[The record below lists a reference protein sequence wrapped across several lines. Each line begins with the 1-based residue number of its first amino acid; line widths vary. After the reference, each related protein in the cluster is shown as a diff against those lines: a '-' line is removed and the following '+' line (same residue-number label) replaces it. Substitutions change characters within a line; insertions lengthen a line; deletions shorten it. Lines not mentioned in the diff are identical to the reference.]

1 MRRYLKRGCAA
12 FLASTMILGLL
23 PNMSVQA
30 AEESEKAAKEVAAA
44 SDFDAYRAPFLS
56 GPIQTWVY
64 QGEEF
69 DYENSKNQIFADD
82 QEDGDLTKSIIQKGF
97 VDTSELGDQTVTYEV
112 TDSDGHKSTLET
124 TVTVLAKDE
133 TDETKKYM
141 QRILYTIPDATHLTQ
156 IGFNRGYYHDRQ
168 NLGFWV
174 PAEETLTV
182 RLVNYDEFSDK
193 LRLQLLNNDG
203 WSEDL
208 ITVADDGTEGEYK
221 DGRGEVEIPNDGNW
235 ITVKNKCKVWTTV
248 PDPTDPTKT
257 IHQKTDE
264 FHYVDSVPF
273 IYTPHNTTV
282 RPIIEIKWNDAFQS
296 IPYYRYGDDEE
307 SFFNDW
313 DAKKSP
319 YAIIEGQAATFLV
332 PIKDRNN
339 IIDKQGPDSAYSFHT
354 IDDMLEWYAGFVTQ
368 YDAYTGLDFYT
379 DDPACQNVRAKFFIK
394 ANRNGVGLA
403 YYGGNHS
410 ANNDDN
416 LGDYLCKNWVSLH
429 EFGHGYEGEIRS
441 QEYALIE
448 TTNNVMGFYYEK
460 TYRPETDFG
469 WLLGDAHGDKAAW
482 VEEYRKLGK
491 ESEELRNSVSSFDEP
506 KPVGSGPVIE
516 HRNRLFMFTNALD
529 ILGSEKTTAA
539 MHTQFR
545 KYVYDSGNKKRPSSG
560 NVIVDSFSRMG
571 GYNMAPYF
579 DSWHIVPS
587 DEVKEA
593 IYDED
598 LPMLYYIRNL
608 IPDDTEAEKVR
619 KELSEKR
626 VEAGKD
632 ALNGIYSIVSTDDIA
647 SLSTKYTSK
656 VKLSVSIDDATAIAG
671 KKILIKNGEQ
681 IVKEVVLGDSNNAVY
696 DIELPAGIYE
706 VELPTPRKAGYE
718 YDKEY
723 LVAAA
728 TNIGA
733 AAGTSVEKELSY
745 KKISGDPLVEDVAF
759 WLMGFGWHVV
769 DFALNTG
776 EDKLTCRINDG
787 TPHSGVDADRYIQI
801 TVQDPN
807 GNQLWDRTL
816 KAKEKYP
823 YEENVFDF
831 PIGSKLIIYHNENK
845 LYFDSKYTK
854 KDLRSLYFKA
864 DAGKTYTYVMTKY
877 GLMPEN
883 FSEDQMQETYLS
895 LLCSY
900 SDYLIENVM
909 TESDIANEGRL
920 NNLKQPIR
928 IAYEKLNNAAKEEY
942 DRLYGRL
949 LGHETTMYGYD
960 RIPLSL
966 LTGTADSY
974 QSGEEPS
981 KALNED
987 DNNAWHTAYNGVNCI
1002 TDKKNTYTI
1011 TLSEP
1016 RNVSRLEYESKD
1028 GGENG
1033 RILTYKLEYS
1043 TTESGDNFQPVKAFR
1058 LPAWAND
1065 ASKKSVDFEAPQAR
1079 RIRITGLSTA
1089 GSKDDAGNGKFM
1101 NAKHFWLYEKHEKK
1115 QATSYLSDLQL
1126 GMGSNARTDK
1136 ENKTVTLSGSQGI
1149 TADLIGKEFDNLS
1162 AKVSL
1167 ANADA
1172 GACFKIYN
1180 GEGKGAKLLYQFEKT
1195 AQDSEETF
1203 SVDVAGIRKLRFEI
1217 SDGVQAVLSNAKFG
1231 NQEHKKNI
1239 YMVKGDAAAVSAN
1252 MSLNS
1257 SVTGLTT
1264 WTSGDEQIATVDENG
1279 IITAVSAGNTTIR
1292 EQIGTAEPL
1301 VCNVYVS
1308 DTLEELIQEIKA
1320 VQTAKKKE
1328 LSGYK
1333 DASQYNAE
1341 GKVALTAEIN
1351 AGCEAIDAAMNVS
1364 GIHAALNA
1372 AKEKLD
1378 IIASAMEE
1386 KAEELQQKKE
1396 EAKQELAD
1404 YKNSADYRKEQRQ
1417 ELKRAIAEGWLS
1429 ISQQATLDDVDE
1441 VLADAKK
1448 ALDAILTDLQ
1458 MTREELRTALADV
1471 RRRIKGLEAGEYPE
1485 AAWQRLQTKLSEADA
1500 LLNNTEAGIQ
1510 ELSAGKNEL
1519 LAALNVLLK
1528 PQAVKDAETALQKII
1543 DEYAGLVQDNY
1554 QFESW
1559 AAYQTALTE
1568 AKTYLPGGENEQFT
1582 TPAPVLAAKDDLVSA
1597 KNALESNI
1605 LVLEGDWVKG
1615 LRASESAMT
1624 VKDGKMNLTG
1634 KGGNNDPATFVCAET
1649 FDFSKDGSFE
1659 FDFENYTGGR
1669 FGVYLDYWEDNN
1681 FACGLCMF
1689 TEGNWKI
1696 QDYMSKTQTHYYG
1709 ESSAKVP
1716 QSTSQKQH
1724 VKVTWTAE
1732 GQCSLY
1738 IDGKKVYDVD
1748 GAKNADE
1755 VIKKSPQGKI
1765 AFRRAEGSVTVSN
1778 IRPLKRQMV
1787 VTPSET
1793 KAVTAK
1799 IPAKLNVQYRSIA
1812 DRETKAT
1819 WRSSNENVAYVDRT
1833 GNVYFVGAGEADITA
1848 TAVLADKTTQ
1858 TAKNVNVSLPD
1869 GISAVKEKETA
1880 NDQLILGAWA
1890 NTEASNNPYGDGK
1903 ASWAVSG
1910 TDDKDGNNDKKWHSQ
1925 YNGFTVSE
1933 ENPAKLTIEFAYDL
1947 SACSQIQFQQT
1958 GSSNNGYVTKYQV
1971 VVGDRYDEASHEIID
1986 CQVSGIQKT
1995 EGNIVVNPGNDWV
2008 TLTLPQSEDAGGRL
2022 GRYLQIRVL
2031 NGNNNYAC
2039 IKEIA
2044 ASFQKE
2050 IAGNETE
2057 QSYMAANGQYVDAIK
2072 ALETEIQT
2080 AKSADRKNYTE
2091 VNWQALQQAVADA
2104 EEALDSGAGM
2114 TVLAEKTQALKTAF
2128 EKTEQSP
2135 QIAVTFNWN
2144 FEGSGEEKRYV
2155 VSGKTVTVPEK
2166 ADAPKRNGY
2175 YFTGKWYTEKECRNE
2190 FSANSTVTE
2199 DKTLYAEWQQ
2209 EADKTDLN
2217 ALLIQANE
2225 ALIGRY
2231 TQDSKD
2237 ALKTVL
2243 ADAKGIADKE
2253 DASQDEIDQAK
2264 GRLQQ
2269 AISALV
2275 KIYIVTFCWN
2285 DAENT
2290 TEEQDVV
2297 AEEYA
2302 KQPQDAPQWA
2312 GFQFTGKWYGN
2323 KKCTNEFSLQTMP
2336 VNQDMT
2342 LYATWNEVVDK
2353 ELLNSYI
2360 SEANEKLNGQYTE
2373 ESKNSLRNQLNNAQ
2387 IIADKEDA
2395 SQSEVDEARKA
2406 LKKALDELE
2415 PLKENYIVTFNWNF
2429 DQSQNQTQSVPEDGY
2444 ASALTKADAP
2454 ERDQFQFTGKWY
2466 TEPSCTNEFLF
2477 AETPIT
2483 SNGIVLYAGWKKVR
2497 HTVTFNWNYTDAR
2510 QDTAEV
2516 LDGES
2521 VDLPTLADAPKRDQ
2535 FEFTGKWYTDQA
2547 CQNEFASETEI
2558 SDDLIL
2564 YAKWVEFG
2572 LTQAKKELEGL
2583 LTQALKL
2590 VQADYSKTGW
2600 DTLQAAIAKAQ
2611 TALTEETLA
2620 SVVSSKEKLTVAMAN
2635 TVVVEARTA
2644 LQKLYDDYKAYDK
2657 NLYSAESWS
2666 VFETALQK
2674 AKTALDKADASLDD
2688 LNTAKEGLEAAK
2700 AALKTVVTV
2709 IFNWNYEGAET
2720 KQQNVE
2726 KGGKLTAPTE
2736 IPNRTG
2742 YEFTGKWYKE
2752 PACQTE
2758 FNFEDET
2765 VSDNMTLYAG
2775 WTNSVKTPLEEA
2787 KESLRTKISEAE
2799 NLKAENYSETG
2810 WQALQ
2815 TALADARK
2823 LVDGTATLDQ
2833 LNQAIQALTKAA
2845 AYTKAAEIAEAKE
2858 QLSDL
2863 YSEYTSDAYDETVY
2877 TPESWSAFQKA
2888 LQNAKT
2894 IIDKADASLEEV
2906 NAALIDIQAAE
2917 GDLSLKQE
2925 IKVDKTAL
2933 QAQIASAEGLLSGH
2947 YTTVSLD
2954 ALKAELAKAK
2964 EVAAKAN
2971 ATQTS
2976 VDQATAR
2983 LKSAVESLVP
2993 LYTVTFNWNYE
3004 GAETQTQEVA
3014 RGSHAAAL
3022 IEAPAR
3028 TGFEFTGLW
3037 YTDLECTKEYV
3048 FADETITKDLTLY
3061 AGWIAVSEEE
3071 IAAAKEA
3078 LNALL
3083 AEAEKLQA
3091 SDYSENG
3098 WQKVQAAKEA
3108 AKKAVSAGTL
3118 TGINQAKK
3126 ALETAMAYTKTVET
3140 AEKKEELTTLYQ
3152 QYVGDDYDEASY
3164 TTESWAPFQAAL
3176 LHAKE
3181 VLDQSDASLEAVTEA
3196 AANLQKA
3203 AEGLS
3208 LRQDIVIDKTK
3219 LMEEIKKAEGLLSG
3233 KYTAESLK
3241 NLETKLAEARDVAAK
3256 DNATQKAV
3264 DKAEQ
3269 SLKAAVESLV
3279 PLYTVTFDWNYEG
3292 GKTETQ
3298 EVAKD
3303 GVVSAPTEIP
3313 AREGYTFT
3321 GKWYLEKECKTEFV
3335 VANETVQ
3342 GDIILYAGW
3351 TVKDTEPSIPEN
3363 PDDPYDPSVPENPDN
3378 PDQPSVPDK
3387 PNQPETP
3394 PDDEDNYSIVTKIQF
3409 AQSKYEIVKGK
3420 SINLENE
3427 IVSMMPEDPD
3437 DEELV
3442 WSSSNPKVAAVDES
3456 SGIVKTN
3463 KSAAKKTAIITVRN
3477 ADEEIVASVRV
3488 KVMNGNVSKIRPKGK
3503 KVLSVKA
3510 GKSIKLKAIVSVKG
3524 KKPFNKK
3531 LKWVSSNTEVATV
3544 SSKLGLTTQVKI
3556 AKGAKKGKSVKITAI
3571 STDGTNKKLIFKLKV
3586 K

>member
-1 MRRYLKRGCAA
+1 MKGYFKRGCAA

-30 AEESEKAAKEVAAA
+30 AEESEKATKEAAAA

-56 GPIQTWVY
+56 GPTQTWVY

-133 TDETKKYM
+133 ADETKKYM
-141 QRILYTIPDATHLTQ
+141 RRILYTLPDATHLTQ
-156 IGFNRGYYHDRQ
+156 IGFNRGYNHDRQ

-182 RLVNYDEFSDK
+182 RLVNHEEFSDK
-193 LRLQLLNNDG
+193 LRLQLLNNDS

-208 ITVADDGTEGEYK
+208 ITVADNGTEGEYK
-221 DGRGEVEIPNDGNW
+221 DGQGEVEIPNDGSW
-235 ITVKNKCKVWTTV
+235 ITVKNKCKVWETV
-248 PDPTDPTKT
+248 PDPSDPTKT

-339 IIDKQGPDSAYSFHT
+339 IIDKQGADSAYSFHT
-354 IDDMLEWYAGFVTQ
+354 IDDMLEWYAGFVKQ

-379 DDPACQNVRAKFFIK
+379 EDPACQNVRSKFFIK

-429 EFGHGYEGEIRS
+429 EFGHGYEGQIAS
-441 QEYALIE
+441 QEYAFVE
-448 TTNNVMGFYYEK
+448 STNNIMGFYYEM
-460 TYRPETDFG
+460 TYRPKTDFG
-469 WLLGDAHGDKAAW
+469 WLLGGTHGDEAAR

-491 ESEELRNSVSSFDEP
+491 ESEELRNSVSTFDEP
-506 KPVGSGPVIE
+506 KPVGSGPVID

-529 ILGSEKTTAA
+529 ALGPEKTTAA

-545 KYVYDSGNKKRPSSG
+545 KYVYDSGNTKRPSSG
-560 NVIVDSFSRMG
+560 NVIVDSYSHAG

-579 DSWHIVPS
+579 DGWHILPS

-608 IPDDTEAEKVR
+608 IPDDNEAEKVR

-626 VEAGKD
+626 AAAGKD
-632 ALNGIYSIVSTDDIA
+632 TLNGIYSLVSTDDIA

-656 VKLSVSIDDATAIAG
+656 VKLSVSIDDTAVIAG
-671 KKILIKNGEQ
+671 KKILIKNGET
-681 IVKEVVLGDSNNAVY
+681 IVKEVLLENDKTAY

-706 VELPTPRKAGYE
+706 VELPTPRTAGYE

-728 TNIGA
+728 ANIGDS
-733 AAGTSVEKELSY
+733 AGTAVEKELSY
-745 KKISGDPLVEDVAF
+745 KKINGDPLVEDVAF
-759 WLMGFGWHVV
+759 WLMGFGQHVV

-776 EDKLTCRINDG
+776 EGKLTCRINAG
-787 TPHSGVDADRYIQI
+787 MPHSGRSEDRYIQF
-801 TVQDPN
+801 TVYDPQ
-807 GNQLWDRTL
+807 GIAVLDRTL
-816 KAKEKYP
+816 KANTN
-823 YEENVFDF
+823 YELENNVVDF
-831 PIGSKLIIYHNENK
+831 PIGSKLNIYHHEEDK
-845 LYFDSKYTK
+845 LQFDSKYTK
-854 KDLRSLYFKA
+854 KDLKSLYFKVA
-864 DAGKTYTYVMTKY
+864 ANKTYTYVMTKY
-877 GLMPEN
+877 GLMPEG

-920 NNLKQPIR
+920 NNIKQPIR
-928 IAYEKLNNAAKEEY
+928 IAYEKLGEAAKAEY

-949 LGHETTMYGYD
+949 LGHETTIFGYD

-974 QSGEEPS
+974 QGGEEPN

-987 DNNAWHTAYNGVNCI
+987 DNNAWHTNYGVNCI

-1016 RNVSRLEYESKD
+1016 RNVNRLEYEPKD

-1043 TTESGDNFQPVKAFR
+1043 TTESGDDFQPVNAFR

-1065 ASKKSVDFEAPQAR
+1065 ASKKSVDFEAPGAR

-1089 GSKDDAGNGKFM
+1089 GAKDDSGNGKFM

-1115 QATSYLSDLQL
+1115 PATSYLSDLEL
-1126 GMGSNARTDK
+1126 GMGANAQINK
-1136 ENKTVTLSGSQGI
+1136 EDKTVTLPGGQKI
-1149 TADLIGKEFDNLS
+1149 MADLIGKEFDS
-1162 AKVSL
+1162 FTAKVSL
-1167 ANADA
+1167 ADSSV
-1172 GACFKIYN
+1172 GTCFKIYD
-1180 GEGKGAKLLYQFEKT
+1180 GEGENSKLLYQFEKT
-1195 AQDSEETF
+1195 AQDLEETF
-1203 SVDVAGIRKLRFEI
+1203 SVDVSGIRKLRFEI
-1217 SDGVQAVLSNAKFG
+1217 SDGGQAVLSDAKFG

-1239 YMVKGDAAAVSAN
+1239 YMVKGDVAAVSAN
-1252 MSLNS
+1252 MSLSS

-1264 WTSGDEQIATVDENG
+1264 WTSGNEQAAAVDENG
-1279 IITAVSAGNTTIR
+1279 FITASAAGNTTIS
-1292 EQIGTAEPL
+1292 EQTGTAEPL
-1301 VCNVYVS
+1301 VCNVYVCN
-1308 DTLEELIQEIKA
+1308 TLEELIQAVKA
-1320 VQTAKKKE
+1320 VQAAKKKE

-1333 DASQYNAE
+1333 DAGQYNAE

-1364 GIHAALNA
+1364 GIDAALNA

-1378 IIASAMEE
+1378 IIASAMDE

-1417 ELKRAIAEGWLS
+1417 ELKRLIAEGWLS
-1429 ISQQATLDDVDE
+1429 ISQQATIDDVDE
-1441 VLADAKK
+1441 ALADAKK
-1448 ALDAILTDLQ
+1448 AMDAILTDLQ
-1458 MTREELRTALADV
+1458 MTREELRMALADV
-1471 RRRIKGLEAGEYPE
+1471 RRRIEGLAAEDYPE

-1500 LLNNTEAGIQ
+1500 LLKNTEAGIQ

-1528 PQAVKDAETALQKII
+1528 PQAVKDAEMALQKII
-1543 DEYAGLVQDNY
+1543 DEYAELVQDDY
-1554 QFESW
+1554 QVESW
-1559 AAYQTALTE
+1559 EAYQEALTE
-1568 AKTYLPGGENEQFT
+1568 ARSYLPGGGNEQFADA
-1582 TPAPVLAAKDDLVSA
+1582 APVLKAKDDLVA
-1597 KNALESNI
+1597 ARNALESNV

-1615 LRASESAMT
+1615 LRASNSAMT
-1624 VKDGKMNLTG
+1624 VVDGKMNLTG
-1634 KGGNNDPATFVCAET
+1634 VGGNNDSATFVCAET

-1659 FDFENYTGGR
+1659 FDLENYTGGR
-1669 FGVYLDYWEDNN
+1669 FGVYLDYCEDDN

-1696 QDYMSKTQTHYYG
+1696 QDYISKTKDHYYG

-1716 QSTSQKQH
+1716 QSASQKQH
-1724 VKVTWTAE
+1724 VKVTWTEE
-1732 GQCSLY
+1732 GRCSLY

-1748 GAKNADE
+1748 GAKNADGE
-1755 VIKKSPQGKI
+1755 IKKSTQGKI
-1765 AFRRAEGSVTVSN
+1765 AFRRAAGSVTVNN

-1787 VTPSET
+1787 VSPSET

-1812 DRETKAT
+1812 DRETKAI
-1819 WRSSNENVAYVDRT
+1819 WRSLNENVAYVDRT
-1833 GNVYFVGAGEADITA
+1833 GNVYFVGAGETEIMAE
-1848 TAVLADKTTQ
+1848 AVLADKTIQ
-1858 TAKNVNVSLPD
+1858 TAKNVKVSLPD

-1890 NTEASNNPYGDGK
+1890 NTEASNNSYGDGN

-1910 TDDKDGNNDKKWHSQ
+1910 TNDKDGENEKKWHSQ
-1925 YNGFTVSE
+1925 YSGFTVSE

-1947 SACSQIQFQQT
+1947 SACNQIQFQQT
-1958 GSSNNGYVTKYQV
+1958 GSGSNGYIKKYQV
-1971 VVGDRYDEASHEIID
+1971 VVGDRYDETSHEIID

-1995 EGNIVVNPGNDWV
+1995 EGNIMENPGDGWV
-2008 TLTLPQSEDAGGRL
+2008 TLTLPQSKDAGGRL
-2022 GRYLQIRVL
+2022 GHYLQIRVL
-2031 NGNNNYAC
+2031 NGNHNYAC

-2050 IAGNETE
+2050 IAGNEVE
-2057 QSYMAANGQYVDAIK
+2057 QGYMTANAQYVAAIK
-2072 ALETEIQT
+2072 ALETKIQT

-2091 VNWQALQQAVADA
+2091 ANWQALQQAVADA
-2104 EEALDSGAGM
+2104 EKALDSGADM
-2114 TVLAEKTQALKTAF
+2114 VVLAEKMQALETALG
-2128 EKTEQSP
+2128 TTAASP

-2144 FEGSGEEKRYV
+2144 FNGSDEETRYV
-2155 VSGKTVTVPEK
+2155 ASGTTVTVPGK

-2175 YFTGKWYTEKECRNE
+2175 YFTGKWYTDTDCKNE
-2190 FSANSTVTE
+2190 FSADTNVTA
-2199 DKTLYAEWQQ
+2199 DKTLYAEWNE
-2209 EADKTDLN
+2209 EADKTELN

-2231 TQDSKD
+2231 TQESKNT
-2237 ALKTVL
+2237 LKTAL
-2243 ADAKGIADKE
+2243 ADVKSIADKE
-2253 DASQDEIDQAK
+2253 DASQAEVDQAK
-2264 GRLQQ
+2264 QTLQQ

-2275 KIYIVTFCWN
+2275 KIYIVTFYWN
-2285 DAENT
+2285 DAANT
-2290 TEEQDVV
+2290 TAEQDV
-2297 AEEYA
+2297 AAGAYA

-2312 GFQFTGKWYGN
+2312 GYKPIGKWYGN
-2323 KKCTNEFSLQTMP
+2323 KKCTDEFSFTTP
-2336 VNQDMT
+2336 VNQDMM
-2342 LYATWNEVVDK
+2342 LYATWDEVVDK
-2353 ELLNSYI
+2353 SLLNSFI
-2360 SEANEKLNGQYTE
+2360 SDANEKLNGQYTE
-2373 ESKNSLRNQLNNAQ
+2373 ESKNILREQLSNAQ
-2387 IIADKEDA
+2387 EISDKKDV

-2415 PLKENYIVTFNWNF
+2415 PLKENYTVTFNWNY
-2429 DQSQNQTQSVPEDGY
+2429 DQSKNQTQTVPEGGY
-2444 ASALTKADAP
+2444 ALALTKADAP
-2454 ERDQFQFTGKWY
+2454 ERDQFEFTGKWY
-2466 TEPSCTNEFLF
+2466 TESSCKNEFLF
-2477 AETPIT
+2477 GETPIT
-2483 SNGIVLYAGWKKVR
+2483 SNGIVLYAGWEKDGQLVIR
-2497 HTVTFNWNYTDAR
+2497 HTVTFDWNYTGAR
-2510 QDTAEV
+2510 QDTV
-2516 LDGES
+2516 YVSDGGNA
-2521 VDLPTLADAPKRDQ
+2521 DLPTLTDAPERDR
-2535 FEFTGKWYTDQA
+2535 FEFTGKWYTEPE
-2547 CQNEFASETEI
+2547 CKNEFTSEMEI
-2558 SDDLIL
+2558 SNDRTL
-2564 YAKWVEFG
+2564 YAKWVELG
-2572 LTQAKKELEGL
+2572 LTQAKKELEEL
-2583 LTQALKL
+2583 LAQALKL
-2590 VQADYSKTGW
+2590 AQADYSKTGW

-2611 TALTEETLA
+2611 TAVTGETLD
-2620 SVVSSKEKLTVAMAN
+2620 SVTLAKKELTAAMAN
-2635 TVVVEARTA
+2635 TAIAEARAA

-2657 NLYSAESWS
+2657 NLYSAKSWS

-2674 AKTALDKADASLDD
+2674 VKAVLDKS
-2688 LNTAKEGLEAAK
+2688 
-2700 AALKTVVTV
+2700 
-2709 IFNWNYEGAET
+2709 
-2720 KQQNVE
+2720 
-2726 KGGKLTAPTE
+2726 
-2736 IPNRTG
+2736 
-2742 YEFTGKWYKE
+2742 
-2752 PACQTE
+2752 
-2758 FNFEDET
+2758 
-2765 VSDNMTLYAG
+2765 
-2775 WTNSVKTPLEEA
+2775 
-2787 KESLRTKISEAE
+2787 
-2799 NLKAENYSETG
+2799 
-2810 WQALQ
+2810 
-2815 TALADARK
+2815 
-2823 LVDGTATLDQ
+2823 
-2833 LNQAIQALTKAA
+2833 
-2845 AYTKAAEIAEAKE
+2845 
-2858 QLSDL
+2858 
-2863 YSEYTSDAYDETVY
+2863 
-2877 TPESWSAFQKA
+2877 
-2888 LQNAKT
+2888 
-2894 IIDKADASLEEV
+2894 DASLEEI
-2906 NAALIDIQAAE
+2906 NDALADIGTAE
-2917 GDLSLKQE
+2917 SKLVFKDKS
-2925 IKVDKTAL
+2925 DKTEL
-2933 QAQIASAEGLLSGH
+2933 KAQITAAEGLLSGH
-2947 YTTVSLD
+2947 YTAESMDV
-2954 ALKAELAKAK
+2954 LKAELAKAK
-2964 EVAAKAN
+2964 EVAAKEDAS
-2971 ATQTS
+2971 QTA
-2976 VDQATAR
+2976 VDQAADQ
-2983 LKSAVESLVP
+2983 LKKAIESLVP

-3004 GAETQTQEVA
+3004 GAGTQTQEVA
-3014 RGSHAAAL
+3014 RGGHAAAL
-3022 IEAPAR
+3022 TEAPAR
-3028 TGFEFTGLW
+3028 TGFEFTELW
-3037 YTDLECTKEYV
+3037 YTDSECTKEYV
-3048 FADETITKDLTLY
+3048 FANEIITKDLTLY
-3061 AGWIAVSEEE
+3061 AGWITVSEEE
-3071 IAAAKEA
+3071 LAAAKEV
-3078 LNALL
+3078 LNTLL

-3091 SDYSENG
+3091 ADYSENG
-3098 WQKVQAAKEA
+3098 WQKVQEAKEA
-3108 AKKAVSAGTL
+3108 AKKAISAGTL
-3118 TGINQAKK
+3118 TGIDQAKK
-3126 ALETAMAYTKTVET
+3126 ALEKAMAYTKAVET
-3140 AEKKEELTTLYQ
+3140 AEKKEELGILYQ
-3152 QYVGDDYDEASY
+3152 KYAGDDYDEASY
-3164 TTESWAPFQAAL
+3164 TQETWAPFKEAL
-3176 LHAKE
+3176 LQAKA
-3181 VLDQSDASLEAVTEA
+3181 VLDQSDASLEAITEA
-3196 AANLQKA
+3196 VSNLQKA

-3208 LRQDIVIDKTK
+3208 LRDDIVIDKTK

-3233 KYTAESLK
+3233 RYTAESLK
-3241 NLETKLAEARDVAAK
+3241 NLEAKLEGAREAAAR

-3264 DKAEQ
+3264 DNAEQ
-3269 SLKAAVESLV
+3269 SLKTAIESLI

-3303 GVVSAPTEIP
+3303 GIVSVPTEIP
-3313 AREGYTFT
+3313 SREGYTFT
-3321 GKWYLEKECKTEFV
+3321 GKWYLEKECKTEFA
-3335 VANETVQ
+3335 VANGTVH
-3342 GDIILYAGW
+3342 GDITLYAGW
-3351 TVKDTEPSIPEN
+3351 TDKSTGK
-3363 PDDPYDPSVPENPDN
+3363 PDDPDTPTTPE
-3378 PDQPSVPDK
+3378 QPV
-3387 PNQPETP
+3387 TP
-3394 PDDEDNYSIVTKIQF
+3394 PDEEDNYSIVKKIQF

-3427 IVSMMPEDPD
+3427 IVSMMPEDPE
-3437 DEELV
+3437 DEELI
-3442 WSSSNPKVAAVDES
+3442 WSSSNPKVASVDGS

-3463 KSAAKKTAIITVRN
+3463 KNAAKKTAIITVRN
-3477 ADEEIVASVRV
+3477 ADEEIVAAVRV

-3531 LKWVSSNTEVATV
+3531 LKWISSNKEIATV

-3571 STDGTNKKLIFKLKV
+3571 STDGTKKKLVFKLKV

>member
-1 MRRYLKRGCAA
+1 MGYFKRGCAA

-30 AEESEKAAKEVAAA
+30 AEESEKAAKEAAA

-56 GPIQTWVY
+56 GPTRTWVY

-141 QRILYTIPDATHLTQ
+141 RRILYTIPDATHLTQ

-174 PAEETLTV
+174 PAGETLTV
-182 RLVNYDEFSDK
+182 RLVNHDEFSDK

-208 ITVADDGTEGEYK
+208 ITVADDGKEGEYK

-235 ITVKNKCKVWTTV
+235 ITVKNKCKVWETI
-248 PDPTDPTKT
+248 PDPADPTKT

-282 RPIIEIKWNDAFQS
+282 RPIIEIKWNDEFQS

-394 ANRNGVGLA
+394 ANQNGVGLA

-441 QEYALIE
+441 QEYAFIE
-448 TTNNVMGFYYEK
+448 STNNIMGFYYEMI
-460 TYRPETDFG
+460 YRPKTDFG
-469 WLLGDAHGDKAAW
+469 WLLGDAHGDETAW

-491 ESEELRNSVSSFDEP
+491 ESEDLRNSVSSFDEP
-506 KPVGSGPVIE
+506 KPVGSGPVID

-545 KYVYDSGNKKRPSSG
+545 KYVYDSGNTKRPSSG
-560 NVIVDSFSRMG
+560 NVIVDSFSRTG

-598 LPMLYYIRNL
+598 LPMLYYLRNL
-608 IPDDTEAEKVR
+608 LPDDGIAETARQK
-619 KELSEKR
+619 LSEKR
-626 VEAGKD
+626 AAEGKE
-632 ALNGIYSIVSTDDIA
+632 ALNGIYSLVSTDDIA
-647 SLSTKYTSK
+647 SLGENYKSN
-656 VKLSVSIDDATAIAG
+656 VKLSVSIDDMSDIAD
-671 KKILIKNGEQ
+671 KNILIKNGEK
-681 IVKEVVLGDSNNAVY
+681 IVASVPMEAGKTEYAV
-696 DIELPAGIYE
+696 ELPAGIYE
-706 VELPTPRKAGYE
+706 VELPVPRKAGYR

-728 TNIGA
+728 NIGDGS
-733 AAGTSVEKELSY
+733 GTSVEKELSY
-745 KKISGDPLVEDVAF
+745 TKISGDPLVEDVAF

-776 EDKLTCRINDG
+776 ESKLTCRINDG
-787 TPHSGVDADRYIQI
+787 TPHSDRDEDRYIQI
-801 TVQDPN
+801 TVQDP
-807 GNQLWDRTL
+807 QETTILDRTL
-816 KAKEKYP
+816 KANTKYDL
-823 YEENVFDF
+823 ENNVVDF
-831 PIGSKLIIYHNENK
+831 PIGSKLIIYHHEENK

-854 KDLRSLYFKA
+854 KDLRSLYFKV
-864 DAGKTYTYVMTKY
+864 DTSKTYTYVMTKY
-877 GLMPEN
+877 GLMPEG
-883 FSEDQMQETYLS
+883 FSEEQMQETYLS

-920 NNLKQPIR
+920 NNLKQPVR
-928 IAYEKLNNAAKEEY
+928 IAYEKLNDAAKKEY

-949 LGHETTMYGYD
+949 LGHETTMFGYD
-960 RIPLSL
+960 MIPLSL

-974 QSGEEPS
+974 QGGEVPANAVDGLS
-981 KALNED
+981 NT
-987 DNNAWHTAYNGVNCI
+987 AWHTQHGFNCI
-1002 TDKKNTYTI
+1002 SNNKNTYTI

-1016 RNVSRLEYESKD
+1016 RDVVRLEYEPHE
-1028 GGENG
+1028 GANG

-1043 TTESGDNFQPVKAFR
+1043 TTESGDDFQPVNAFR
-1058 LPAWAND
+1058 LPAWANNED
-1065 ASKKSVDFEAPQAR
+1065 KKSVDFEAPQAR
-1079 RIRITGLSTA
+1079 RIRITGLTTA
-1089 GSKDDAGNGKFM
+1089 GNSDSEKNNYMAAKD
-1101 NAKHFWLYEKHEKK
+1101 FWLYEKHEKK
-1115 QATSYLSDLQL
+1115 QATSYLSDLEL
-1126 GMGSNARTDK
+1126 GMGSNAQADK

-1167 ANADA
+1167 ADSAV
-1172 GACFKIYN
+1172 GTYFKIYD
-1180 GEGKGAKLLYQFEKT
+1180 GEGEGAKLLYQFDKT

-1217 SDGVQAVLSNAKFG
+1217 SEGGQAVLSNAKFG

-1239 YMVKGDAAAVSAN
+1239 YMVKGDVAAVSAN
-1252 MSLNS
+1252 MSLSS
-1257 SVTGLTT
+1257 SVTGLMT
-1264 WTSGDEQIATVDENG
+1264 WTSGNEQVAAVDENG
-1279 IITAVSAGNTTIR
+1279 IITASAAGNTTIR
-1292 EQIGTAEPL
+1292 EQTGNAEPL

-1308 DTLEELIQEIKA
+1308 DTLEELIQAIKA

-1351 AGCEAIDAAMNVS
+1351 AGCEAIDAAMNIS
-1364 GIHAALNA
+1364 GIDAALNA

-1386 KAEELQQKKE
+1386 KAEELKQKKE

-1441 VLADAKK
+1441 ALADAKK
-1448 ALDAILTDLQ
+1448 ALDTILTDLQ
-1458 MTREELRTALADV
+1458 MTREELRTALTDV

-1485 AAWQRLQTKLSEADA
+1485 AAWQRLQTKLSKADA
-1500 LLNNTEAGIQ
+1500 LLSNTEAGIQ

-1528 PQAVKDAETALQKII
+1528 PQAVKDAEAALQKII
-1543 DEYAGLVQDNY
+1543 DDYVGLVQDNY

-1582 TPAPVLAAKDDLVSA
+1582 APAPVLAAKDDLVSA
-1597 KNALESNI
+1597 KNALESSV
-1605 LVLEGDWVKG
+1605 LVLDGDWVKG
-1615 LRASESAMT
+1615 LRATESAMT
-1624 VKDGKMNLTG
+1624 VEDGKMDLTG

-1649 FDFSKDGSFE
+1649 FDFSQDGSFE

-1689 TEGNWKI
+1689 TEGKWKI
-1696 QDYMSKTQTHYYG
+1696 QDYMSKTKDHYYG
-1709 ESSAKVP
+1709 ESSAEVP
-1716 QSTSQKQH
+1716 QSASQKQH

-1732 GQCSLY
+1732 GKCSLY

-1748 GAKNADE
+1748 GAKNADGA
-1755 VIKKSPQGKI
+1755 IKKSPQGKI
-1765 AFRRAEGSVTVSN
+1765 AFRRAAGSVTVSN

-1793 KAVTAK
+1793 KMFTAK

-1812 DRETKAT
+1812 DRETKAA
-1819 WRSSNENVAYVDRT
+1819 WSSSNANVAYVDRT
-1833 GNVYFVGAGEADITA
+1833 GNVYFVGAGEADISA
-1848 TAVLADKTTQ
+1848 TAVLADYSTH
-1858 TAKNVNVSLPD
+1858 TAESVKVSLP
-1869 GISAVKEKETA
+1869 SAVNAEKTIDAKNE
-1880 NDQLILGAWA
+1880 DLIIGAWA
-1890 NTEASNNPYGDGK
+1890 NTHTSSGNDGPASY
-1903 ASWAVSG
+1903 AI
-1910 TDDKDGNNDKKWHSQ
+1910 DGNSDTVWHSQ
-1925 YNGFTVSE
+1925 YSGFTVSE
-1933 ENPAKLTIEFAYDL
+1933 DNPAKLTIEFAHDL
-1947 SACSQIQFQQT
+1947 SICDLIQFQQ
-1958 GSSNNGYVTKYQV
+1958 GSSGQNGYVYKYQI
-1971 VVGDRYDEASHEIID
+1971 VVGDQFDEALHEIVD
-1986 CQVSGIQKT
+1986 CRTSGIQRT
-1995 EGNIVVNPGNDWV
+1995 EGDIMANPGDGLITV
-2008 TLTLPQSEDAGGRL
+2008 TLPKSKDAGGRL

-2031 NGNNNYAC
+2031 EGRGNFAR
-2039 IKEIA
+2039 IKEIT
-2044 ASFQKE
+2044 SRFQKDWTTDE
-2050 IAGNETE
+2050 DE
-2057 QSYMAANGQYVDAIK
+2057 QSYMAANRQYVEAIK

-2175 YFTGKWYTEKECRNE
+2175 YFTGKWYTEKECQNE

-2199 DKTLYAEWQQ
+2199 DKTLYAKWQQ
-2209 EADKTDLN
+2209 EANKTELN

-2231 TQDSKD
+2231 TQDSKNT
-2237 ALKTVL
+2237 LKTAL
-2243 ADAKGIADKE
+2243 SAAKRIADKD
-2253 DASQDEIDQAK
+2253 DATQDEVTAAK
-2264 GRLQQ
+2264 EDLQQ
-2269 AISALV
+2269 AINQLV

-2297 AEEYA
+2297 AEMCAE
-2302 KQPQDAPQWA
+2302 QPQDAPQWA

-2323 KKCTNEFSLQTMP
+2323 KKCTDEFLLQTMP

-2342 LYATWNEVVDK
+2342 LYATWNEEVNK

-2373 ESKNSLRNQLNNAQ
+2373 ESKISLRKQLSHAQ
-2387 IIADKEDA
+2387 AIADKEDA

-2406 LKKALDELE
+2406 LKKVLDELE
-2415 PLKENYIVTFNWNF
+2415 PLKENYTVTFNWNYE
-2429 DQSQNQTQSVPEDGY
+2429 QSKNQTQSVPEGGY

-2454 ERDQFQFTGKWY
+2454 ERDQFEFTGKWY

-2477 AETPIT
+2477 GETPIT
-2483 SNGIVLYAGWKKVR
+2483 SNGIVLYAGWERDGQLVIR
-2497 HTVTFNWNYTDAR
+2497 HTVTFNWNYTGAR
-2510 QDTAEV
+2510 QDSVYV
-2516 LDGES
+2516 LDGDNA
-2521 VDLPTLADAPKRDQ
+2521 DLPTLADAPKRDQ

-2547 CQNEFASETEI
+2547 CKNEFASETEI

-2564 YAKWVEFG
+2564 YAKWVELG

-2611 TALTEETLA
+2611 TAVTEETLA
-2620 SVVSSKEKLTVAMAN
+2620 SVVSAKEKLTAAMAN
-2635 TVVVEARTA
+2635 TAVVEARTA

-2657 NLYSAESWS
+2657 NLYSAESWR

-2736 IPNRTG
+2736 VPDRAG

-2775 WTNSVKTPLEEA
+2775 WTNSVKTPLE
-2787 KESLRTKISEAE
+2787 
-2799 NLKAENYSETG
+2799 
-2810 WQALQ
+2810 
-2815 TALADARK
+2815 
-2823 LVDGTATLDQ
+2823 
-2833 LNQAIQALTKAA
+2833 
-2845 AYTKAAEIAEAKE
+2845 EAKE

-2933 QAQIASAEGLLSGH
+2933 QAQIAAAEGLLSGH

-2964 EVAAKAN
+2964 EVDAKAN
-2971 ATQTS
+2971 ATQTL
-2976 VDQATAR
+2976 VDRATAR
-2983 LKSAVESLVP
+2983 LKSAMESLVP
-2993 LYTVTFNWNYE
+2993 LYTVTFHWNYE
-3004 GAETQTQEVA
+3004 GAETQTQEVE

-3022 IEAPAR
+3022 TEAPAR

-3037 YTDLECTKEYV
+3037 YTDAECTKEYI
-3048 FADETITKDLTLY
+3048 FADEIITKDLTLY
-3061 AGWIAVSEEE
+3061 AGWITVSEEE

-3078 LNALL
+3078 LNTLL

-3091 SDYSENG
+3091 ADYSENG

-3108 AKKAVSAGTL
+3108 ARKAVSAGTL

-3126 ALETAMAYTKTVET
+3126 DLQTAMAYTKAVET
-3140 AEKKEELTTLYQ
+3140 AEKKEELATLYQ
-3152 QYVGDDYDEASY
+3152 QYTGDDYDEASY
-3164 TTESWAPFQAAL
+3164 TAESWAPFQEAL
-3176 LHAKE
+3176 LYAKE

-3233 KYTAESLK
+3233 KYTTESLK
-3241 NLETKLAEARDVAAK
+3241 NLKTKLDEAREVAAK

-3269 SLKAAVESLV
+3269 SLKTAVESLV
-3279 PLYTVTFDWNYEG
+3279 PLYTVTFDWNYAG
-3292 GKTETQ
+3292 GKTETK
-3298 EVAKD
+3298 EVAEGDKTI
-3303 GVVSAPTEIP
+3303 APSKIP
-3313 AREGYTFT
+3313 TRKGFIFT
-3321 GKWYLEKECKTEFV
+3321 GKWYLDKACKTEFV
-3335 VANETVQ
+3335 IANEIVQ
-3342 GDIILYAGW
+3342 KDIILYAGW
-3351 TVKDTEPSIPEN
+3351 KKEN
-3363 PDDPYDPSVPENPDN
+3363 TNQNKPGTS
-3378 PDQPSVPDK
+3378 SDK
-3387 PNQPETP
+3387 PAKPVIP
-3394 PDDEDNYSIVTKIQF
+3394 PNDEDNYSIVTKIQF
-3409 AQSKYEIVKGK
+3409 AQSKYEIAKGK
-3420 SINLENE
+3420 SINLEKE

-3442 WSSSNPKVAAVDES
+3442 WSSSNPKVVTVNES
-3456 SGIVKTN
+3456 SGLVKTN

-3477 ADEEIVASVRV
+3477 ADEDIVASVRV
-3488 KVMNGNVSKIRPKGK
+3488 KVVNGSVSKIRPKGK

-3531 LKWVSSNTEVATV
+3531 LKWISSNNEIATV

-3571 STDGTNKKLIFKLKV
+3571 STDGTNKKAAIKIKIV